1 MNISKDMSDKATL
14 LELGARIARCRLNQN
29 MTQQALAIEAG
40 VSTPT
45 IQRLEQGHSTQ
56 LANFI
61 RILRALDMLEQF
73 DSLIPEPNISPIQ
86 QLKMSGNIRQRA
98 SLPAKGKPTTTP
110 TWEWGDEK

>member
-14 LELGARIARCRLNQN
+14 LELGSRIARCRLNQN
-29 MTQQALAIEAG
+29 MTQEALAIEAG

-45 IQRLEQGHSTQ
+45 VQRLEQGHSTQ

-73 DSLIPEPNISPIQ
+73 DSLIPEPNISPMQ
-86 QLKMSGNIRQRA
+86 QLKMGGKIRQRA
-98 SLPAKGKPTTTP
+98 SLPTKDKSTVTP
-110 TWEWGDEK
+110 TWKWGDDA